1 MISRDVGNKIQESYW
16 NQTQEQFSRECVLIT
31 AVFAYGNKFLL
42 ILKRCAKNC
51 SVLGGFQVKNH
62 IFSTKI
68 DCYCMNNCS
77 EITIITK
84 KELICEFILANPPIS
99 KMVLY

>member
-51 SVLGGFQVKNH
+51 SVIRGFSGEKPHFQHKNR
-62 IFSTKI
+62 
-68 DCYCMNNCS
+68 
-77 EITIITK
+77 
-84 KELICEFILANPPIS
+84 LL
-99 KMVLY
+99 LYEQLQ